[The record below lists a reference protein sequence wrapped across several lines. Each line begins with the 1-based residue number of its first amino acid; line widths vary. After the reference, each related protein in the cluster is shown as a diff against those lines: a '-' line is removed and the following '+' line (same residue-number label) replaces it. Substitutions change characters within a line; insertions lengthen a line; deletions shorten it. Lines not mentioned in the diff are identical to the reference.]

1 MAVRV
6 GIAALILILMSCGFA
21 PSNGSWV
28 GERTQNTRTE
38 PVDTGESDC
47 VLPSDATMIF
57 EDQGLVLKVWTF
69 PLDEVHLRPVLPNDS
84 GFLAYR
90 ATIHAEGADE
100 MYPMLHLP
108 PSRNEAEADIWRDE
122 NFNNHLAYEEGIG
135 SIEPITCLDALLF
148 AEQNARVPQL
158 DRPTEFLASVLR
170 KRTIEQDEA
179 MQPSA
184 RSRGS
189 ALVRPN
195 TKPHSRSIPYRYCLR
210 YLLCKSCNDDFGC
223 RIEGFAKKAPAA

>member
-1 MAVRV
+1 MMSSRSWQPSDQERAGSVGVQRARRLSRTAAGVRPLGKVVLAVEGDVVRIEPEGIRVNGEMIANSRTAVRDRH
-6 GIAALILILMSCGFA
+6 G
-21 PSNGSWV
+21 
-28 GERTQNTRTE
+28 
-38 PVDTGESDC
+38 
-47 VLPSDATMIF
+47 
-57 EDQGLVLKVWTF
+57 
-69 PLDEVHLRPVLPNDS
+69 RPVP

-170 KRTIEQDEA
+170 RRTIEQDEA

-195 TKPHSRSIPYRYCLR
+195 TKPHSRSIPYRYYLR

-223 RIEGFAKKAPAA
+223 RIEGFATKAPAA